1 MFQSFLDALGSADEA
16 GAIALATELVD
27 AGGDP
32 VDVMFD
38 LVVPAQREVG
48 RRWAVGEWSVA
59 QEHAATAVSEAVVAA
74 LAIRARWPTPTRGH
88 VVVACAEREWHSLP
102 ARMVTHALRAA
113 GWRATYLGASTP
125 PAQLVRFLDETV
137 ADAVAVSCSVV
148 KALPAARRMIEA
160 VRESGRPVLAGG
172 PAFGADE
179 QRALAL
185 GATAWAADAREAVTK
200 LEQIAPDAV
209 PCEPL
214 RHAGAEEH
222 MEISLRFADFRQ
234 EILTRWQRGSTAGPP
249 GNGGTSGAWL
259 DGKSTVSVLESG
271 LTQELAEDL
280 AEHALHALAASLLSD
295 DRSVLID
302 TDRWLVDLF
311 TARGHDPLLA
321 PRLWRAVRE
330 TVGELLPQARADLAV
345 VVRG

>member
-1 MFQSFLDALGSADEA
+1 MTLAGVGATLTTFLDALGAGDEDA
-16 GAIALATELVD
+16 AVAVAHAEVD

-32 VDVMFD
+32 VQTMFD

-48 RRWAVGEWSVA
+48 RRWAVGDWTVA

-74 LAIRARWPTPTRGH
+74 LAARAEWPPPTRGH

-125 PAQLVRFLDETV
+125 PGQLARYLDETG
-137 ADAVAVSCSVV
+137 ADAVAISCSVV

-172 PAFGADE
+172 PAFGADAR
-179 QRALAL
+179 RALAL
-185 GATAWAADAREAVTK
+185 GATAWAADAQSAVAE
-200 LEQIAPDAV
+200 LERITPGTG

-214 RHAGAEEH
+214 RHAGADEH
-222 MEISLRFADFRQ
+222 LEIMLRFADFRRGA
-234 EILTRWQRGSTAGPP
+234 LDRWRQGAAVPV
-249 GNGGTSGAWL
+249 SG
-259 DGKSTVSVLESG
+259 
-271 LTQELAEDL
+271 ELAEDL
-280 AEHALHALAASLLSD
+280 AEHALHALAASLLAD
-295 DRSVLID
+295 DRTVLLD
-302 TDRWLVDLF
+302 ADRWLVDLF

-345 VVRG
+345 VARG

>member
-1 MFQSFLDALGSADEA
+1 VTPKTFLDALGDGDEA
-16 GAIALATELVD
+16 TAIAVALAEVD

-32 VDVMFD
+32 VEVMFD

-48 RRWAVGEWSVA
+48 RRWAVGDWTVA
-59 QEHAATAVSEAVVAA
+59 QEHAATAVSESVVAA
-74 LAIRARWPTPTRGH
+74 LAARMVPPPPTRGH

-125 PAQLVRFLDETV
+125 PGQLVRFLDETG
-137 ADAVAVSCSVV
+137 ADAVAISCSVV
-148 KALPAARRMIEA
+148 RALPAARRMIEA

-172 PAFGADE
+172 PAFGSDP

-185 GATAWAADAREAVTK
+185 GATAWAADARRAVAELDRIT
-200 LEQIAPDAV
+200 PGGG

-214 RHAGAEEH
+214 RHAGADEH
-222 MEISLRFADFRQ
+222 AEISLRFADFRRGV
-234 EILTRWQRGSTAGPP
+234 LDRWRRETPAPAS
-249 GNGGTSGAWL
+249 NGASGR
-259 DGKSTVSVLESG
+259 DGELAED
-271 LTQELAEDL
+271 LAEDL
-280 AEHALHALAASLLSD
+280 AEHALHALAGSLLAG
-295 DRSVLID
+295 DRTVLVD
-302 TDRWLVDLF
+302 ADRWLVDLF

>member
-1 MFQSFLDALGSADEA
+1 MSESFLDALGAGDENA
-16 GAIALATELVD
+16 AIAVALAAVD
-27 AGGDP
+27 AGSDP
-32 VDVMFD
+32 VDLMFE

-48 RRWAVGEWSVA
+48 RRWAVGDWTVA

-74 LAIRARWPTPTRGH
+74 LAARAQWPAPTRGH

-102 ARMVTHALRAA
+102 ARIVTHAFRAA
-113 GWRATYLGASTP
+113 GWRATYLGACTP
-125 PAQLVRFLDETV
+125 PGQLVRFLDETG

-148 KALPAARRMIEA
+148 AALPAARRMIEA

-172 PAFGADE
+172 PAFGADA

-185 GATAWAADAREAVTK
+185 GATAWAADARAAVRT
-200 LEQIAPDAV
+200 LEQITPGAG

-214 RHAGAEEH
+214 RHAGADEH
-222 MEISLRFADFRQ
+222 LEISLRFSDFRRGV
-234 EILTRWQRGSTAGPP
+234 LTRWEGEPAT
-249 GNGGTSGAWL
+249 
-259 DGKSTVSVLESG
+259 E
-271 LTQELAEDL
+271 LTGDLAEDL
-280 AEHALHALAASLLSD
+280 AEHALHALAASLLAD
-295 DRSVLID
+295 DRTVLVD

-330 TVGELLPQARADLAV
+330 TVGEFLPQARADLAV
-345 VVRG
+345 VVRR